1 MVSYYN
7 TNTPNTTNKL
17 SFNLN
22 ETRPVSM
29 NGQKNVILK
38 RMKVAA
44 VVALMAGIANLIGVV
59 IIFAAVQYY
68 GDAFLYV
75 LYLVGI
81 SVLISL
87 PLFVYIIRQKRKFQ
101 IENKTPIVLSTIGLV
116 LSCWEIIAAIII
128 GMISFS
134 IRMG

>member
-22 ETRPVSM
+22 ETRPVGM

-44 VVALMAGIANLIGVV
+44 VVALMAGISNLIGVV
-59 IIFAAVQYY
+59 IIFVAVQYY